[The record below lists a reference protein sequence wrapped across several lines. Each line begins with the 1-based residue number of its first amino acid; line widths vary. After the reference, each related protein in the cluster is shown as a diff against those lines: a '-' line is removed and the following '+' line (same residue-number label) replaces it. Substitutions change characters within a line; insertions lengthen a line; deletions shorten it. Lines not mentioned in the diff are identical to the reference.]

1 MDLGSINKRQEK
13 VFLISTT
20 HGAETHSIQAA
31 IETFKI
37 FKSKKVIDYKK
48 KIGKF
53 FLKLINNEIKKKI

>member
-37 FKSKKVIDYKK
+37 FKSKKVID
-48 KIGKF
+48 
-53 FLKLINNEIKKKI
+53 